1 MEHSWRISK
10 YWQRTPEG
18 YLWSPP
24 EEWTDFSDVG
34 KRVSIEDYLVVEDAY
49 LDAIRRFCVGIG
61 VESLRIQSL
70 SSHGPCQYH
79 EGQQLGL
86 HEIERVA
93 RGVLR
98 NAFWCKLVCQN
109 AEVHFGYDYYM
120 YAVSSVDA
128 SAALADANPLLNIE
142 RFRSPYLPEREG

>member
-1 MEHSWRISK
+1 MDHSWRITK

-18 YLWSPP
+18 YLWSSP

-34 KRVSIEDYLVVEDAY
+34 KQVSIEDYLVVEAAY

-61 VESLRIQSL
+61 VESLCIQSL
-70 SSHGPCQYH
+70 SSHDVCQYR
-79 EGQQLGL
+79 EGQQLDLDG
-86 HEIERVA
+86 IVQVA

-98 NAFWCKLVCQN
+98 NAFCCKLVGDT

-120 YAVSSVDA
+120 YVVSSVDA
-128 SAALADANPLLNIE
+128 SAALAEADPLLNIE
-142 RFRSPYLPEREG
+142 PFLSPYLPERDE

>member
-1 MEHSWRISK
+1 MEHSWRITK
-10 YWQRTPEG
+10 YWQRKPEG

-70 SSHGPCQYH
+70 SSCDPCRYH
-79 EGQQLGL
+79 EGQQLDL
-86 HEIERVA
+86 DEIEQVA

-98 NAFWCKLVCQN
+98 IAFWCKLVCET

-120 YAVSSVDA
+120 YVVSSVDA
-128 SAALADANPLLNIE
+128 SAALAQADPLLNIE
-142 RFRSPYLPEREG
+142 PFLSPYLPEMDE

>member
-1 MEHSWRISK
+1 MKHSWRITK

-18 YLWSPP
+18 YLGSPT

-49 LDAIRRFCVGIG
+49 LDAIRRFCIGIG

-70 SSHGPCQYH
+70 EWRDSRGYH
-79 EGQQLGL
+79 EGQSLDLYG
-86 HEIERVA
+86 IERVV
-93 RGVLR
+93 RDVLR
-98 NAFWCKLVCQN
+98 NVIWCKLVSDS

-120 YAVSSVDA
+120 YVVSSVDA
-128 SAALADANPLLNIE
+128 EAALAEADPLLNIE
-142 RFRSPYLPEREG
+142 PFLSPYLPEMDE